1 MWVLM
6 QSPMES
12 EDQRALTARERLN
25 IQKQRSCWGRKGC
38 LLGFAGVC
46 EFSFLPPDPCVFSS
60 KSQEISFLKAGF
72 FRKKSVLSVPSL
84 TCVTRYSSFFRAQH

>member
-6 QSPMES
+6 QSPMGS

-46 EFSFLPPDPCVFSS
+46 EFRFYLLILVYFPLSH
-60 KSQEISFLKAGF
+60 
-72 FRKKSVLSVPSL
+72 RKSV
-84 TCVTRYSSFFRAQH
+84 F